1 MNSYET
7 LDGDIEKVVKV
18 RELPPIEIRNQQV
31 NALIEYFWKMTGR
44 KPKSYQ
50 LELLADYI
58 LADTLRDKATHKVKQ
73 TEYPVLSFTQM
84 KLRNRRERR
93 VGDDNLDFIKTKE
106 VDNNPN
112 SFKVKTKN
120 KEDN

>member
-1 MNSYET
+1 MNSYDV
-7 LDGDIEKVVKV
+7 LDGDIEKVTKVK
-18 RELPPIEIRNQQV
+18 ELPPIEVRNQQV
-31 NALIEYFWKMTGR
+31 TALIEYFWKVTGR

-73 TEYPVLSFTQM
+73 TEYPVLSFTQL

-120 KEDN
+120 KEDS

>member
-1 MNSYET
+1 MNSYDI
-7 LDGDIEKVVKV
+7 LDTDIEKVVAVK
-18 RELPPIEIRNQQV
+18 ELPPLDVRKQQIEY
-31 NALIEYFWKMTGR
+31 LIEYFWKVTGR

-50 LELLADYI
+50 LERMADYI

-93 VGDDNLDFIKTKE
+93 VGDENLDFIKVKE

-112 SFKVKTKN
+112 SFKVKTRN
-120 KEDN
+120 KEEA